1 MPGTD
6 FFKKRTFLKKDV
18 FFLWNLQGSYFQQ
31 NTENLLITKEEYLLI
46 IQSSDVGMSS
56 KRTYARSESH
66 VISFSGKK
74 SSVFGIGDKN
84 GSGLVTT
91 LPDSS
96 QEKEGEKGG
105 KQFSNSLDELIERLN
120 VGKTDRSSGS
130 TGNGENASRRKIRY
144 FSMDYIW
151 QLLFGRRFELT
162 DLTSSLGMSGNFS
175 GGFSGNFS
183 EEYCYHEEEST
194 TFETTGTVKTSD
206 GREINFQLELSMSR
220 SFTEVYSRS
229 FSFGGGMFT
238 DPLVINMDCD
248 AADVCDQKFYFDLDA
263 DGHEEA
269 ISRLGPGSGFLA
281 LDKNGDGKIND
292 GTELFGTRSG
302 NGTEL
307 FGTSSGNGFA
317 DLARY
322 DSDKNGWIDEADD
335 VFKDLMIWSKDRNGN
350 DKLIGL
356 GAAGIGA
363 IYLGNCQSEFALNR
377 LIDNEPN
384 ARIRSTGIFLYE
396 NGSMGTL
403 QQLDLAQ

>member
-6 FFKKRTFLKKDV
+6 FFKKRTFLEKDV

-31 NTENLLITKEEYLLI
+31 NKEYLLITKEEYLLI

-56 KRTYARSESH
+56 KRSYARSETH
-66 VISFSGKK
+66 MISFAAKK
-74 SSVFGIGDKN
+74 SAMLGIGDKS
-84 GSGLVTT
+84 GSGLVST

-105 KQFSNSLDELIERLN
+105 KQFSNSLDDLIERLN
-120 VGKTDRSSGS
+120 VGKSNRSSS
-130 TGNGENASRRKIRY
+130 TNNIESPSRRKIRY
-144 FSMDYIW
+144 YSMDYIW
-151 QLLFGRRFELT
+151 QMLFGRRFDLS
-162 DLTSSLGMSGNFS
+162 DLTSSIGMSGGLAS
-175 GGFSGNFS
+175 GFSGSFA

-220 SFTEVYSRS
+220 SFTEVYSQS
-229 FSFGGGMFT
+229 FSFGSGMFT
-238 DPLVINMDCD
+238 DPLVINLDCD
-248 AADVCDQKFYFDLDA
+248 AADVSDQKFYFDLDA

-292 GTELFGTRSG
+292 GSELFGTK
-302 NGTEL
+302 
-307 FGTSSGNGFA
+307 SGNGFY
-317 DLARY
+317 DLAQY
-322 DSDKNGWIDEADD
+322 DKDKNGWIDEADD
-335 VFKDLMIWSKDRNGN
+335 VFKDLMVWTKDKNGS

-356 GAAGIGA
+356 GAAGVGA
-363 IYLGNCQSEFALNR
+363 IYLGNCESEFSLNR
-377 LIDNEPN
+377 LDNNEAN

-403 QQLDLAQ
+403 QQLDLAQYHV

>member
-1 MPGTD
+1 
-6 FFKKRTFLKKDV
+6 
-18 FFLWNLQGSYFQQ
+18 
-31 NTENLLITKEEYLLI
+31 
-46 IQSSDVGMSS
+46 MSS

-74 SSVFGIGDKN
+74 SNVFSLGDKN

-96 QEKEGEKGG
+96 QEKESG
-105 KQFSNSLDELIERLN
+105 KDGKKFSNSLDELIERLN

-130 TGNGENASRRKIRY
+130 TNNGENASRRKIRY

-162 DLTSSLGMSGNFS
+162 DLTSSLGMSGNLS
-175 GGFSGNFS
+175 GGFSGSFS

-194 TFETTGTVKTSD
+194 TFESTGTVKTSD

-292 GTELFGTRSG
+292 GTELFGTK
-302 NGTEL
+302 
-307 FGTSSGNGFA
+307 SGNGFR
-317 DLARY
+317 DLAQY
-322 DSDKNGWIDEADD
+322 DLDKNGWIDEADD
-335 VFKDLMIWSKDRNGN
+335 IFKDLMIWSKDSNGS
-350 DKLIGL
+350 DRLVGL
-356 GAAGIGA
+356 GAAGVGA
-363 IYLGNCQSEFALNR
+363 IYLGSCESEFSLNR
-377 LIDNEPN
+377 LDNNDPN

>member
-1 MPGTD
+1 M
-6 FFKKRTFLKKDV
+6 
-18 FFLWNLQGSYFQQ
+18 
-31 NTENLLITKEEYLLI
+31 I

-56 KRTYARSESH
+56 KRSYARSESH
-66 VISFSGKK
+66 VISFTGKK
-74 SSVFGIGDKN
+74 NAVFSLGDKD

-96 QEKEGEKGG
+96 QEKESEKDG
-105 KQFSNSLDELIERLN
+105 KKFSNSLDDLIERLN
-120 VGKTDRSSGS
+120 VGKSNRSSGS
-130 TGNGENASRRKIRY
+130 TSNGENASRRKIRY

-162 DLTSSLGMSGNFS
+162 DLASSLGMSGGFS
-175 GGFSGNFS
+175 SGFSGSFS

-194 TFETTGTVKTSD
+194 TFETTGTVKTAD
-206 GREINFQLELSMSR
+206 GREINFSLELSMSR

-229 FSFGGGMFT
+229 FSFGSGLFT

-269 ISRLGPGSGFLA
+269 VSRLGPGSGFLA

-292 GTELFGTRSG
+292 GTELFGTK
-302 NGTEL
+302 
-307 FGTSSGNGFA
+307 SGNGFY
-317 DLARY
+317 DLSHY
-322 DSDKNGWIDEADD
+322 DKDKNGWIDEADD
-335 VFKDLMIWSKDRNGN
+335 VFKDLMIWSKDSSGN
-350 DKLIGL
+350 DKLVGL
-356 GAAGIGA
+356 GAAGVGA
-363 IYLGNCQSEFALNR
+363 IYLGSCESEFSLNQ
-377 LIDNEPN
+377 LESNAPN

-396 NGSMGTL
+396 NGGMGTL

>member
-1 MPGTD
+1 M
-6 FFKKRTFLKKDV
+6 
-18 FFLWNLQGSYFQQ
+18 
-31 NTENLLITKEEYLLI
+31 I

-56 KRTYARSESH
+56 KRSYAQSESH
-66 VISFSGKK
+66 VISFTGRK
-74 SSVFGIGDKN
+74 SSVYGIGDKN
-84 GSGLVTT
+84 GSGLIST

-96 QEKEGEKGG
+96 QEKESEKEG
-105 KQFSNSLDELIERLN
+105 KQFSNSLEDLIERLN
-120 VGKTDRSSGS
+120 VGKSNRSSGS
-130 TGNGENASRRKIRY
+130 RNSGENESRRRIRY

-162 DLTSSLGMSGNFS
+162 DLTSSQGMSDGFS
-175 GGFSGNFS
+175 GGFSGSFS
-183 EEYCYHEEEST
+183 EAYCYHEEEAV

-206 GREINFQLELSMSR
+206 GREISFGLELSMSR
-220 SFTEVYSRS
+220 SFTEVYSQS
-229 FSFGGGMFT
+229 FSFGGGLFT

-281 LDKNGDGKIND
+281 LDKNGDGKINN
-292 GTELFGTRSG
+292 GAELFGTK
-302 NGTEL
+302 
-307 FGTSSGNGFA
+307 SGNGFK
-317 DLARY
+317 DLALY
-322 DSDKNGWIDEADD
+322 DKDKNGWIDEADD
-335 VFKDLMIWSKDRNGN
+335 VFKDLMIWSKDKNGN

-363 IYLGNCQSEFALNR
+363 IYLGNCQSEFSLNR
-377 LIDNEPN
+377 LADNEPN

-396 NGSMGTL
+396 NGGMGTL

>member
-1 MPGTD
+1 M
-6 FFKKRTFLKKDV
+6 
-18 FFLWNLQGSYFQQ
+18 
-31 NTENLLITKEEYLLI
+31 I

-56 KRTYARSESH
+56 KRSYARSESH
-66 VISFSGKK
+66 MISFTGMKAGLR
-74 SSVFGIGDKN
+74 GIGEQN
-84 GSGLVTT
+84 GSGFVST

-96 QEKEGEKGG
+96 REKEGEKGG
-105 KQFSNSLDELIERLN
+105 KQFSSSLDELIDRLN
-120 VGKTDRSSGS
+120 AGKSNRSSGS
-130 TGNGENASRRKIRY
+130 TAGMESPSRRKIRY
-144 FSMDYIW
+144 YSMDYIW

-162 DLTSSLGMSGNFS
+162 DLPSSAGLAGGFS
-175 GGFSGNFS
+175 GGFSGSFA
-183 EEYCYHEEEST
+183 EEYCYHEEECTS
-194 TFETTGTVKTSD
+194 FETTGTVKTSD
-206 GREINFQLELSMSR
+206 GREIDFQLELSMSR

-229 FSFGGGMFT
+229 FSFGSGMFT

-292 GTELFGTRSG
+292 GTELFGTK
-302 NGTEL
+302 
-307 FGTSSGNGFA
+307 SGNGFR

-322 DSDKNGWIDEADD
+322 DLDKNGWIDEGDD
-335 VFKDLMIWSKDRNGN
+335 IFKDLMIWSKDSNGS
-350 DKLIGL
+350 DRLIGL
-356 GAAGIGA
+356 GAAGVGA
-363 IYLGNCQSEFALNR
+363 IYLGSCESEFSLNR
-377 LIDNEPN
+377 LDNNDPN